1 MSFGLSLGP
10 ILSTKFRRYTAII
23 IIISACLILLL
34 LLLLIIVAVKYVR
47 MRKIVQTSIFHAQQS
62 DEPEITTQPP
72 MTQLTRLPLPNNFAS
87 TQQVR
92 TLLNY
97 VNGVT
102 LPNPKDDFKE
112 LGRGQYGVVYQVRLP
127 DVGLVAAKLL
137 PQSIRDVERRRDKRK
152 KSDDVEGEGEEMIAK
167 QKETQKTKAAEML
180 IDELK
185 VMNKA
190 GKHVNIVSL
199 LKVAYPE
206 TKFRYLITG
215 GLIRDEDSFY
225 LMELCSNGSLE
236 SMLKRFLQPSPHSS
250 SNKSSLYETLS
261 KQNDPAMTIVQ
272 AHEMCELTNDD
283 LKLIAYQVASG
294 VDYLNRRQIAHCDI
308 AARNVLVNSRFI
320 MKICDFG
327 YVPLSCTLLEQAR
340 SLLAWL
346 RGQRTRI
353 TVNRWLDTKVYNWK
367 RRMFVHLI
375 CIARCATN
383 SLLFSSCRMNWR
395 HIIWHRNWLE
405 HSYVPRHQTN
415 VSCWTNHPSRPTCK
429 FAFCRYVCYHRTC
442 LYSPNRWS
450 FGIFLWTL
458 FLKCKYLAR
467 MVIRWNGRFPL
478 SRSNPAIQQTFRRDG
493 APIRRRKLLSSSS
506 TCGQRRSRSSIH
518 RLSNRDSSRYVRTT
532 TLHFTERSRL
542 LFPFSYAVI
551 RECLVEENNRPEMTR
566 IRALLCHSKMLSKQA
581 FEVIKLAFPNLCSLM
596 NFSFLK

>member
-1 MSFGLSLGP
+1 
-10 ILSTKFRRYTAII
+10 
-23 IIISACLILLL
+23 
-34 LLLLIIVAVKYVR
+34 

-97 VNGVT
+97 VNGIT
-102 LPNPKDDFKE
+102 QPNPKDDFKE

-137 PQSIRDVERRRDKRK
+137 PQSIRDVERRRDKHK

-167 QKETQKTKAAEML
+167 QKETLKTKAAEML

-327 YVPLSCTLLEQAR
+327 YVLSSCALLEQA
-340 SLLAWL
+340 SCVLAWP
-346 RGQRTRI
+346 RGRRTRI
-353 TVNRWLDTKVYNWK
+353 TANRWRDMKVYNWK
-367 RRMFVHLI
+367 RRMFVHLT
-375 CIARCATN
+375 CTTRRETN
-383 SLLFSSCRMNWR
+383 SFLFSSRRMNWR
-395 HIIWHRNWLE
+395 HII
-405 HSYVPRHQTN
+405 
-415 VSCWTNHPSRPTCK
+415 
-429 FAFCRYVCYHRTC
+429 
-442 LYSPNRWS
+442 
-450 FGIFLWTL
+450 
-458 FLKCKYLAR
+458 
-467 MVIRWNGRFPL
+467 
-478 SRSNPAIQQTFRRDG
+478 
-493 APIRRRKLLSSSS
+493 
-506 TCGQRRSRSSIH
+506 
-518 RLSNRDSSRYVRTT
+518 
-532 TLHFTERSRL
+532 
-542 LFPFSYAVI
+542 
-551 RECLVEENNRPEMTR
+551 
-566 IRALLCHSKMLSKQA
+566 
-581 FEVIKLAFPNLCSLM
+581 
-596 NFSFLK
+596 

>member
-1 MSFGLSLGP
+1 
-10 ILSTKFRRYTAII
+10 
-23 IIISACLILLL
+23 
-34 LLLLIIVAVKYVR
+34 
-47 MRKIVQTSIFHAQQS
+47 MRKIVHTSIFHAQQP
-62 DEPEITTQPP
+62 DEPEIATQPP

-92 TLLNY
+92 TLLGY
-97 VNGVT
+97 VNGDT
-102 LPNPKDDFKE
+102 APSSKDDFKE

-137 PQSIRDVERRRDKRK
+137 PQSIREVERRRDKRK
-152 KSDDVEGEGEEMIAK
+152 KSDDIEESEEMISK
-167 QKETQKTKAAEML
+167 KKEAQKTKAAEML

-327 YVPLSCTLLEQAR
+327 YVP
-340 SLLAWL
+340 
-346 RGQRTRI
+346 
-353 TVNRWLDTKVYNWK
+353 
-367 RRMFVHLI
+367 
-375 CIARCATN
+375 
-383 SLLFSSCRMNWR
+383 
-395 HIIWHRNWLE
+395 
-405 HSYVPRHQTN
+405 
-415 VSCWTNHPSRPTCK
+415 
-429 FAFCRYVCYHRTC
+429 
-442 LYSPNRWS
+442 
-450 FGIFLWTL
+450 
-458 FLKCKYLAR
+458 
-467 MVIRWNGRFPL
+467 
-478 SRSNPAIQQTFRRDG
+478 
-493 APIRRRKLLSSSS
+493 PI
-506 TCGQRRSRSSIH
+506 H
-518 RLSNRDSSRYVRTT
+518 
-532 TLHFTERSRL
+532 
-542 LFPFSYAVI
+542 
-551 RECLVEENNRPEMTR
+551 
-566 IRALLCHSKMLSKQA
+566 ALLDNGG
-581 FEVIKLAFPNLCSLM
+581 FP
-596 NFSFLK
+596 